1 MEARVMGINFESLV
15 DGDGVRVTVFFS
27 GCKHHCKGCH
37 NPASHDFGNGRPF
50 TDQLQSDIIEYL
62 SETPFIDGL
71 TLSGGDPMYSAEA
84 IIPFVRRVR
93 NEVSKA
99 TIWIYSGFTYEE
111 ICEDPL
117 MFELMTL
124 CDVLVDGQFQLDNQK
139 PNLRYKGSTNQRTID
154 IQKSSPKGG
163 LVLYKDK

>member
-84 IIPFVRRVR
+84 IIPFVKRVKG
-93 NEVSKA
+93 ELPDT
-99 TIWIYSGFTYEE
+99 TIWIYSGFTFEE
-111 ICEDPL
+111 ICEDTI
-117 MFELMTL
+117 MAELVSL
-124 CDVLVDGQFQLDNQK
+124 CDVLVDGVFDINK
-139 PNLRYKGSTNQRTID
+139 MSPNLRYKGSSNQRTID
-154 IQKSSPKGG
+154 VRNSLRSRG
-163 LVLYKDK
+163 LVLYE